1 LFQLYL
7 IGVVRDKTFSWS
19 PEKLLISEGMCDYV
33 KSLLVMEKRDTDC
46 SGVIAVTCDEV
57 VK

>member
-1 LFQLYL
+1 M
-7 IGVVRDKTFSWS
+7 VRDKTFSWS

-46 SGVIAVTCDEV
+46 SGVTVVTCDDV